1 MHLLKKNDIDIEL
14 IISKIRSGKTGR
26 DEVLVSLYY
35 NQTLRTKVEHVA
47 AKHGGQR
54 VDFDMIFNS
63 TLMQFVKTVIN
74 NRDFSIQSSLNNYMS
89 GIARHIMLNDL
100 KKTNRL
106 RAEDIEDQKNIKTD
120 HTPES
125 LIIDQSKIDQL
136 DQLLQKLG
144 KNCKEVLMHWANGYS
159 MKEIAELMDYKS
171 DMMAKKKKYKCFKE
185 LLDYLEEHPEIK
197 NVLR

>member
-1 MHLLKKNDIDIEL
+1 MIANDIDIQL
-14 IISKIRSGKTGR
+14 IVSKIRSGKTGR
-26 DEVLVSLYY
+26 DEVLVSLYHD
-35 NQTLRTKVEHVA
+35 QTLRTKVEHVA
-47 AKHGGQR
+47 AKYGRQK

-74 NRDFSIQSSLNNYMS
+74 NRDFSIQSSLHSYMS
-89 GIARHIMLNDL
+89 GIARYIMLNDL

-106 RAEDIEDQKNIKTD
+106 RTEDIEDQKNIKTD

-125 LIIDQSKIDQL
+125 LIIDQTKVKQL

-144 KNCKEVLMHWANGYS
+144 KNCKEVLLHWANGYS
-159 MKEIAELMDYKS
+159 MKEIAVMMKYKS

-185 LLDYLEEHPEIK
+185 MLNYLEEHPEIK

>member
-1 MHLLKKNDIDIEL
+1 MIANDIDIQL
-14 IISKIRSGKTGR
+14 IVSKVRSGKAGR
-26 DEVLVSLYY
+26 DEVLVSLYHD
-35 NQTLRTKVEHVA
+35 QALRRKVEHVA
-47 AKHGGQR
+47 AKHGGQK

-74 NRDFSIQSSLNNYMS
+74 NKDFSIQSSLHSYMS
-89 GIARHIMLNDL
+89 GIARYIMLNDL

-106 RAEDIEDQKNIKTD
+106 RTEDIENQKDIKTD

-125 LIIDQSKIDQL
+125 LIIDQTKVDQL

-159 MKEIAELMDYKS
+159 MKEIAVLMDYKS

-185 LLDYLEEHPEIK
+185 LLNYLEEHPEIK